1 MAAESAVNLLSVP
14 TVVWSGLV
22 AAIVS
27 LTGAVAGVALSN
39 RSSERRLGD
48 QLLHDAAEKQRD
60 RLAALRR
67 EVYLKLFEEL
77 AAVGGHL
84 GALAAKDPVAENLGA
99 PLQAAMSQLGKVQL
113 IGSQQTAFLAGDLS
127 CLYGE
132 ALFRLMLAAKPLH
145 DLNIDI
151 SLADKSFQD
160 GITEA
165 QRVNQ
170 EKQRI
175 RESGIQDA
183 PRMNALQDSFN
194 HAEETYQAAAAQQS
208 ASWDEFNSL
217 QPQFMQAVFGE
228 LQAIAPAQ
236 ARLMDAMRQE
246 IGLPSDLDFML
257 ERVSATQSRM
267 HEAAE
272 ALVRGLSA
280 D

>member
-1 MAAESAVNLLSVP
+1 MAAESAANLLSVP
-14 TVVWSGLV
+14 TVIWSGLV

-27 LTGAVAGVALSN
+27 LTGAVVGVVLSN

-48 QLLHDAAEKQRD
+48 QLRHDATEKQRD
-60 RLAALRR
+60 RLAVLRR
-67 EVYLKLFEEL
+67 EVYLKLFEEFS
-77 AAVGGHL
+77 AVGGHL

-113 IGSQQTAFLAGDLS
+113 VGSQQTALLAGDLS
-127 CLYGE
+127 SLYGE

-145 DLNIDI
+145 DLKIDI
-151 SLADKSFQD
+151 GLADKSFQE
-160 GITEA
+160 GIAEA

-170 EKQRI
+170 ERQRV
-175 RESGIQDA
+175 RESGKQDA

-194 HAEETYQAAAAQQS
+194 HAKETYQAAAAQRS
-208 ASWDEFNSL
+208 ANWDEFNSL
-217 QPQFMQAVFGE
+217 QPQFMQAVFEE

-257 ERVSATQSRM
+257 ERVSVTQSRM
-267 HEAAE
+267 HEAADT
-272 ALVRGLSA
+272 LVRGLGA

>member
-27 LTGAVAGVALSN
+27 FTGAVTGVVLSN
-39 RSSERRLGD
+39 RSSEQRLGD
-48 QLLHDAAEKQRD
+48 QLRHDAAEKQRD

-77 AAVGGHL
+77 TAVGGQL
-84 GALAAKDPVAENLGA
+84 GALAGKDPVAENLGT

-113 IGSQQTAFLAGDLS
+113 VGSQQTALLAGDLS
-127 CLYGE
+127 SLYGE

-145 DLNIDI
+145 DLKIDI

-160 GITEA
+160 GIAEA

-170 EKQRI
+170 ERQRI
-175 RESGIQDA
+175 RESGKPDA
-183 PRMNALQDSFN
+183 PRMSALQDSFN
-194 HAEETYQAAAAQQS
+194 LAKETYQAAAAQRS

-217 QPQFMQAVFGE
+217 QPKFMQVVFGE

-257 ERVSATQSRM
+257 ERVSVTQSRM
-267 HEAAE
+267 HEAADE
-272 ALVRGLSA
+272 LVRGLAA

>member
-1 MAAESAVNLLSVP
+1 MTAESAANLLSVP

-27 LTGAVAGVALSN
+27 LTGAMAGVVLSN
-39 RSSERRLGD
+39 RSSERRLVE
-48 QLLHDAAEKQRD
+48 QLRHDAAEKQRD

-84 GALAAKDPVAENLGA
+84 GALAGKDPVSENLGA
-99 PLQAAMSQLGKVQL
+99 PLQAAMSQLGRVQL
-113 IGSQQTAFLAGDLS
+113 VGSQQTALLAGDLS

-145 DLNIDI
+145 DLKIDI

-160 GITEA
+160 GIAEA

-170 EKQRI
+170 EMQI
-175 RESGIQDA
+175 VRESGKQDA
-183 PRMNALQDSFN
+183 PRMKALQDSFN
-194 HAEETYQAAAAQQS
+194 HAKQTYQAAAAQRS
-208 ASWDEFNSL
+208 ASWEEFNSL

-228 LQAIAPAQ
+228 LQAMASAQ

-257 ERVSATQSRM
+257 KRVRATQSRM
-267 HEAAE
+267 HEAAD
-272 ALVRGLSA
+272 ALVRGLGT